1 MSSKILVL
9 GTPEVKTLTH
19 LKIAAIKVEVERV
32 GKAGFIEIWFAKTTH
47 ENNEWVEVAGET
59 GIHVKIEGAEFES
72 FKSAQI
78 DVQSIDDLEA
88 ILYNYCIQAGHIPA
102 GTLIDYV

>member
-9 GTPEVKTLTH
+9 ATPEVKTLTH

-47 ENNEWVEVAGET
+47 VNNVWVEVPGEP
-59 GIHVKIEGAEFES
+59 GINVKIEGQEFEA
-72 FKSAQI
+72 FKAQQI
-78 DVQSIDDLEA
+78 DVKSIDDLET
-88 ILYNYCIQAGHIPA
+88 ILYDYCVYAGHIPG
-102 GTLIDYV
+102 GTVIDYV